1 MHNLSI
7 VTKRIVTANFS
18 ADQWGLYTAT
28 FERDEIENIA
38 NVLNNVLQDYV
49 NNDYTKAQAMAGMHN
64 VMLKNKNYGAYDSE
78 PRQFLDA
85 VLREIYNA

>member
-1 MHNLSI
+1 MHNLTI
-7 VTKRIVTANFS
+7 QTKRIVTANFS

-49 NNDYTKAQAMAGMHN
+49 NNDYTKTETITGMHN
-64 VMLKNKNYGAYDSE
+64 VMLKNKNYGAYDTE
-78 PRQFLDA
+78 PREFLEC
-85 VLREIYNA
+85 VLEEIYK